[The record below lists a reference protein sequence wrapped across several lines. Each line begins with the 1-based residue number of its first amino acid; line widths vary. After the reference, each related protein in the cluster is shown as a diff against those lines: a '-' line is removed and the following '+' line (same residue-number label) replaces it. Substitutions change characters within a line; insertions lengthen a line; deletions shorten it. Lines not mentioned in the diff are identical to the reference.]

1 MTRHDLDRPA
11 WTSLT
16 SRHAAF
22 AEGGASAKRYT
33 PSIVPFAATRDDTP
47 ESLAALADLLNP
59 GETAV
64 FLQAGEIPLPPGL
77 RDVMRAAGVQLVAD
91 GPIKRDDE
99 TGIAPLSRQDAEEM
113 LALATL
119 TKPGPFTLNALD
131 IGRFWGVREDGRLV
145 AMAGQRMAQDGYVEI
160 SGVCTHPDVRGRGL
174 ARKLSCYVAHRI
186 VEGGDRPYLHAY
198 ASNDAAIKLYE
209 AIGFTVRAMMNVA
222 VFER

>member
-1 MTRHDLDRPA
+1 M
-11 WTSLT
+11 
-16 SRHAAF
+16 
-22 AEGGASAKRYT
+22 AKRYT

-47 ESLAALADLLNP
+47 ESLAALADLLTP

-99 TGIAPLSRQDAEEM
+99 TCIAPLSRQDAEGM

-131 IGRFWGVREDGRLV
+131 IGRFWGVREGGRLV